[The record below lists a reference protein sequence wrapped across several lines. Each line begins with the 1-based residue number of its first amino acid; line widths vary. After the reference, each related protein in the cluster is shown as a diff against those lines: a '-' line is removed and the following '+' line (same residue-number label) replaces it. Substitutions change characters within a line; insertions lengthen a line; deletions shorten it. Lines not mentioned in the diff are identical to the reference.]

1 MAGTARGRFRRAT
14 CPCMQ
19 HGELEAHAVMAGAV
33 CDPGRCVLINCS
45 SSVFTFMSLLAR
57 SRNRTLAPSQ
67 RVISPL
73 DCSRARRGSSRR
85 QSNLLATSAEMLA
98 ATSAV
103 MFAATSSATSR
114 VEHSFLRSS
123 SVCHS
128 CGPPSSASWVV
139 SHPWVVLHPWA
150 SLHPWSLVRACT
162 SQLAGRPT
170 APYRAPPRRRPRRLR

>member
-1 MAGTARGRFRRAT
+1 M
-14 CPCMQ
+14 
-19 HGELEAHAVMAGAV
+19 HGELEAHAASWRV
-33 CDPGRCVLINCS
+33 RCVIRGGVCS
-45 SSVFTFMSLLAR
+45 SIALQASSHSRHHLHDLATELSLLASTR
-57 SRNRTLAPSQ
+57 LLA
-67 RVISPL
+67 PL